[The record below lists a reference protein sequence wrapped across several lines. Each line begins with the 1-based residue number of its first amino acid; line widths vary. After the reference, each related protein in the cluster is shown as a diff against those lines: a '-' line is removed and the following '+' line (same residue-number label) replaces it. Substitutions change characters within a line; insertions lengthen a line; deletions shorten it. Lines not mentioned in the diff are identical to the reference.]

1 MMTLQEFDDTLK
13 IIGSVLGSGGILYTV
28 YRIIKKYI
36 FAPFADHFNK
46 MNKGVESICA
56 LDAKINKEVL
66 PFIKSLKDEFS
77 ENSGKSIKDQLSR
90 IDDTVRLAELR
101 SKLIASSF
109 TNIGMY
115 ECDPQGKCV
124 WANAAMCDIFGLTL
138 EEVLGN
144 GWLGGILDSERE
156 AVLDRW
162 MTSVH
167 NDIPYDNTY
176 HVVNRRTHETYLI
189 KTTAIVNKSRDG
201 KILGYHG
208 QIIKS

>member
-1 MMTLQEFDDTLK
+1 MMTLQEIEDTVK
-13 IIGSVLGSGGILYTV
+13 ILGSVLGSGGILYTV
-28 YRIIKKYI
+28 YRLVKKYI
-36 FAPFADHFNK
+36 ITPVVSHFDKIDRNFTA
-46 MNKGVESICA
+46 MSDLSITINT
-56 LDAKINKEVL
+56 KIL
-66 PFIKSLKDEFS
+66 PFIKNLKDEFS
-77 ENSGKSIKDQLSR
+77 ENSGKSIKDHLIR

-101 SKLIASSF
+101 SKLVASSF

-144 GWLGGILDSERE
+144 GWLAGILDTERE
-156 AVLDRW
+156 DVLERW
-162 MTSVH
+162 MTSVR

-208 QIIKS
+208 QIIKG